1 MKIIKALDD
10 GRTDDIIYSMA
21 IAAPAAIKQAKKA
34 NLPEVIGLTGSNVY
48 DDAIKTGKWIRANVT
63 YKIDD
68 FGVQNIQLPSAILKS
83 KLADCKS
90 ISLLYL
96 SIMEAAGYNGGF
108 RFVSYKENR
117 PYSHVYNYFLD
128 NKGNIY
134 TFDACLKDLKEINKF
149 KSKKDMRIN
158 YIAGVPMVIKDN
170 NQKSM
175 KAYKPTLNELMTDDR
190 YLSIGYVETYVND
203 IQGIGRKKKFFG
215 KLRDKI
221 KDKIPPFVKKGF
233 NKIKTVGLAP
243 ARGPFLVLVNI
254 NFRGIASKFEQALQ
268 KNPEKVKNFW
278 LKIGG
283 DFSALQRAID
293 KGKSKKPFL
302 GSKGVN
308 GALEDEYISAT
319 GDDVFRNDDG
329 INAEP
334 VSTATAITLATGIL
348 TAAAA
353 LFKSLGIKAKSKDD
367 NLDDVTDPNA
377 PIVPEAE
384 PGEPVIPND
393 PASAESEQYIEKGI
407 QKIGADKTPGASFT
421 PSPMLIIGGVAA
433 LGAIYLLTKKKK

>member
-34 NLPEVIGLTGSNVY
+34 NLPEIIGLTGSNVY

-190 YLSIGYVETYVND
+190 YLSIGFVEDYNNV
-203 IQGIGRKKKFFG
+203 QGIGKKKFFS
-215 KLRDKI
+215 KVKN
-221 KDKIPPFVKKGF
+221 KIPPFIKKGF
-233 NKIKTVGLAP
+233 SKIKTIGLAP
-243 ARGPFLVLVNI
+243 ARGPFLVLVNV
-254 NFRGIASKFEQALQ
+254 NFRNLAKKFEKALE

-283 DFSALQRAID
+283 DFNALNKAIE
-293 KGKSKKPFL
+293 KGAKKKPLF
-302 GSKGVN
+302 GGKEIN
-308 GALEDEYISAT
+308 GATSVEYIGYS
-319 GDDVFRNDDG
+319 NDDIFG
-329 INAEP
+329 YDDAIGAEP
-334 VSTATAITLATGIL
+334 ISTTTAITLATGIL

-353 LFKSLGIKAKSKDD
+353 LFKSLGIKSKDKREE
-367 NLDDVTDPNA
+367 LDDVTDPNA
-377 PIVPEAE
+377 PIVPGAE

-393 PASAESEQYIEKGI
+393 PASPESEQYIEKGI
-407 QKIGADKTPGASFT
+407 QKIGADKTAGASFT